1 VKASTSG
8 STSTSVR
15 GDNQQALNTDQT
27 NSGNQTASVS
37 GSTACQ
43 YGVLN

>member
-1 VKASTSG
+1 VRADTSG
-8 STSTSVR
+8 RVSTSVH
-15 GDNQQALNTDQT
+15 GDNQQALNTEQT

-43 YGVLN
+43 YGILN